1 MICNEWLDH
10 APIPLKRHWW
20 SRQVSLHCVRC
31 DQEIGV
37 AGNHAEA
44 VQEIYDLAM
53 ERLYLVGLEGSR
65 FARQIP
71 PQNPR

>member
-20 SRQVSLHCVRC
+20 SRQVSLWCIRC
-31 DQEIGV
+31 DREIGA
-37 AGNHAEA
+37 AGNHREA
-44 VQEIYDLAM
+44 VRAIYDLDM
-53 ERLYLVGLEGSR
+53 ERLYLVGLAGCR
-65 FARQIP
+65 FAPQIP